1 MLWVSLETA
10 ILFFSSN
17 NNKLHFIRLYT
28 AKDKT
33 IVGEK
38 EYTLVF
44 FFFWKLQPDTLDM
57 YSMDYLKFIVS
68 TQKEEFISIQGLN
81 LVVFLY
87 NS

>member
-1 MLWVSLETA
+1 MQH
-10 ILFFSSN
+10 
-17 NNKLHFIRLYT
+17 NKLHFIRLYT
-28 AKDKT
+28 ACKDKT

-68 TQKEEFISIQGLN
+68 TQKEEFISIQRIKLRRVP
-81 LVVFLY
+81 L
-87 NS
+87 